1 MAYAVV
7 RLKSSRDK
15 NQKMKDTL
23 DMLRLNSVNHCTI
36 IPERP
41 TYEGMLEK
49 VKDLITWGE
58 IDIETMVALLERS
71 SEMENDDL
79 EEKISEETSYEQID
93 QFAIAVT
100 SDKVLLSDMKGLN
113 RVFRL
118 NPPEGGYRSTKK
130 AYNMGGALGYRGSE
144 INSLIEKMLKPG
156 SDQEG

>member
-71 SEMENDDL
+71 SDMENDDL
-79 EEKISEETSYEQID
+79 EEKISEETSYDQID

-100 SDKVLLSDMKGLN
+100 SDKVLLSDIEGLN

-144 INSLIEKMLKPG
+144 INSLIEKMLKLG